1 MHDLGV
7 PPIFGNLQIHTKH
20 ISKYLLKKMKETN
33 LEDIKDTDDT
43 DFHVFYLFIITFYQA
58 SQIELYK

>member
-1 MHDLGV
+1 
-7 PPIFGNLQIHTKH
+7 
-20 ISKYLLKKMKETN
+20 MKETN
-33 LEDIKDTDDT
+33 LDDIKDTDDT